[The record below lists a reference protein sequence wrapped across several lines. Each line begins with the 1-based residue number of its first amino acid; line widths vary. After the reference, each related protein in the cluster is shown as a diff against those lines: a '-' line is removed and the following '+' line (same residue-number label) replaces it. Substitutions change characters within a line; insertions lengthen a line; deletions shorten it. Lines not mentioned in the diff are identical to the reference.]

1 MRILKMLLRLISLP
15 ALVASL
21 VVHVLL
27 ALVIG
32 LSSIVTNLIG
42 TFFIFGS
49 IAGWITHAAP
59 TMVWQTVGIG
69 IFFFI
74 RGRKQSGE
82 KEYFLGGRQMGDAI
96 AAMLMNHLGR

>member
-1 MRILKMLLRLISLP
+1 MRMWKMLLRLISLP

-27 ALVIG
+27 SLVIG
-32 LSSIVTNLIG
+32 LSSVVTNLIG

-69 IFFFI
+69 IFFFLAPHI
-74 RGRKQSGE
+74 AGWLNEKASGIAGAIFG
-82 KEYFLGGRQMGDAI
+82 FLMR
-96 AAMLMNHLGR
+96 

>member
-1 MRILKMLLRLISLP
+1 MLLRLISLP
-15 ALVASL
+15 VLVASL

-27 ALVIG
+27 ALVIE

-59 TMVWQTVGIG
+59 SMVWQTVGIG
-69 IFFFI
+69 IFFFLAPHI
-74 RGRKQSGE
+74 AGWLNEKASGIAGTIFG
-82 KEYFLGGRQMGDAI
+82 FLIG
-96 AAMLMNHLGR
+96 

>member
-59 TMVWQTVGIG
+59 SMVWQTVGIG
-69 IFFFI
+69 IFFFLAPHI
-74 RGRKQSGE
+74 AGWLNEKASGIAGTIFG
-82 KEYFLGGRQMGDAI
+82 FLIG
-96 AAMLMNHLGR
+96 

>member
-1 MRILKMLLRLISLP
+1 MRILKILLRLVSLP
-15 ALVASL
+15 VLVASL

-49 IAGWITHAAP
+49 IAGWITYAAP
-59 TMVWQTVGIG
+59 AMVWQTVGIG
-69 IFFFI
+69 IFFFLAPHI
-74 RGRKQSGE
+74 DGWLNEKASGIVGTIFG
-82 KEYFLGGRQMGDAI
+82 FLIG
-96 AAMLMNHLGR
+96 

>member
-15 ALVASL
+15 ALIASL

-59 TMVWQTVGIG
+59 SMVWQTVGIG
-69 IFFFI
+69 IFFFLAPHI
-74 RGRKQSGE
+74 AGWLNEKASGIAGTIFG
-82 KEYFLGGRQMGDAI
+82 FLMR
-96 AAMLMNHLGR
+96 

>member
-1 MRILKMLLRLISLP
+1 MRMLKMLLRLISLP

-42 TFFIFGS
+42 SFFIFGS
-49 IAGWITHAAP
+49 IAGWLAHAAP
-59 TMVWQTVGIG
+59 AMIWQTVGIG
-69 IFFFI
+69 IFFFLAPHI
-74 RGRKQSGE
+74 AGWLNEKASGIAGSIFG
-82 KEYFLGGRQMGDAI
+82 FLMA
-96 AAMLMNHLGR
+96 

>member
-15 ALVASL
+15 ALIASL

-69 IFFFI
+69 IFFFLAPHI
-74 RGRKQSGE
+74 AGWLNEKVSGIAGSIFG
-82 KEYFLGGRQMGDAI
+82 FLMA
-96 AAMLMNHLGR
+96 

>member
-15 ALVASL
+15 ALIASL

-59 TMVWQTVGIG
+59 SMVWQTVGIG
-69 IFFFI
+69 IFFFLAPHI
-74 RGRKQSGE
+74 AGWLNEKASG
-82 KEYFLGGRQMGDAI
+82 I
-96 AAMLMNHLGR
+96 AGSIFGLLMR

>member
-1 MRILKMLLRLISLP
+1 MLLRLISLP
-15 ALVASL
+15 VLVASL
-21 VVHVLL
+21 LVHVLL

-59 TMVWQTVGIG
+59 SMVWQTVGIG
-69 IFFFI
+69 IFFFLAPHI
-74 RGRKQSGE
+74 AGWLNEKASGIAGTIFG
-82 KEYFLGGRQMGDAI
+82 FLIG
-96 AAMLMNHLGR
+96 